1 MRRRRVPRC
10 PPITPQLETARLIL
24 RPLELADAE
33 QTQILF
39 PHWEIVQHLAA
50 VVPWPFPPD
59 GAYTHYRDK
68 ALPAMA
74 RGEAWHWT
82 LRLKAKPGQIIGAI
96 DLRLHGESNRGFWL
110 GLPWHGQGL
119 MTEAAR
125 ATTAFWFDELGM
137 PELRVSKAV
146 ANTASRRI
154 SISGGMKLVEL
165 TERNFVRGTLPTELW
180 SLTAEDYRAQ
190 RAQSST

>member
-1 MRRRRVPRC
+1 M
-10 PPITPQLETARLIL
+10 TPELETPRLIL
-24 RPLELADAE
+24 RPLELADAA
-33 QTQILF
+33 QTQLLF
-39 PHWEIVQHLAA
+39 PHWEIVQYLAD

-59 GAYTHYRDK
+59 GAHAHYRDK

-82 LRLKAKPGQIIGAI
+82 LRLKSNPAQIIGAI
-96 DLRLHGESNRGFWL
+96 DLRLHAESNRGFWL
-110 GLPWHGQGL
+110 GLPWHSQGL

-125 ATTAFWFDELGM
+125 ATTAFWFDVLHM

-154 SISGGMKLVEL
+154 SQSAGMKLVAL
-165 TERNFVRGTLPTELW
+165 TERNFVSGPLPTELY
-180 SLTAEDYRAQ
+180 SLTAEDYRAHTTPG
-190 RAQSST
+190 SSS

>member
-1 MRRRRVPRC
+1 MVPELT
-10 PPITPQLETARLIL
+10 TPRLIL

-33 QTQILF
+33 QTQLLF
-39 PHWEIVQHLAA
+39 PHWEIVQYLAD

-59 GAYTHYRDK
+59 GAHTHYRDK

-82 LRLKAKPGQIIGAI
+82 LRLKSNPAQIVGAI
-96 DLRLHGESNRGFWL
+96 DLRLHAESNRGFWL
-110 GLPWHGQGL
+110 GIPWQGKGL
-119 MTEAAR
+119 MTEAAH
-125 ATTAFWFDELGM
+125 ATTAFWFDVLDM

-154 SISGGMKLVEL
+154 SQSAGMKLVAL
-165 TERNFVRGTLPTELW
+165 TERNFVSGPLPTELY
-180 SLTAEDYRAQ
+180 SLTAEDYRAHTTPG
-190 RAQSST
+190 SSS

>member
-1 MRRRRVPRC
+1 MVPE
-10 PPITPQLETARLIL
+10 LETPRLIL

-33 QTQILF
+33 QTQLLF
-39 PHWEIVQHLAA
+39 PHWEIVEYLAA

-59 GAYTHYRDK
+59 GAYTYYRDK

-74 RGEAWHWT
+74 RGEAWSWT
-82 LRLKAKPGQIIGAI
+82 LRLKSNPAQIIGAI
-96 DLRLHGESNRGFWL
+96 DLRLHAESNRGFWL

-125 ATTAFWFDELGM
+125 ATTAFWFDVLHM

-154 SISGGMKLVEL
+154 SQSSGMKLLDL
-165 TERNFVRGTLPTELW
+165 TEREFVSGRLPTEIWL
-180 SLTAEDYRAQ
+180 LTAEDYRSQ
-190 RAQSST
+190 TK